1 MKIIVTGS
9 LGNISL
15 PLTKEL
21 VQKGNKVTV
30 VSSNPEKQK
39 EIEALGA
46 VAAIGT
52 IEDIGFL
59 ATIFTGADAVY
70 TMIPPP
76 SHAQTDPN
84 FDPIANWLKIADNY
98 AQAIQKSGIK
108 RVVHLSS
115 IGAHMDKDSGIIIGH
130 HRAELLLDKLS
141 NVAITF
147 MRPVAFY
154 YNLLNFIPVIKNAG
168 MIVSNYGAED
178 MVAWVSPIDIA
189 AAITEEIVTPLKG
202 RKVIYVASEELTC
215 NQVAAILG
223 ESIDKPD
230 LKWICISDEQML
242 TNLVSFGVPK
252 QFAVGLVEMQSG
264 MHQGKFFEDYNKHRP
279 TLGKVKLK
287 DYAKEFAAV
296 YNKG

>member
-15 PLTKEL
+15 PLSKEL
-21 VQKGNKVTV
+21 IQKGHNVTL
-30 VSSNPEKQK
+30 VSSKPEKQK

-46 VAAIGT
+46 TPAIGT
-52 IEDIGFL
+52 IEDVDFL
-59 ATIFTGADAVY
+59 ANTFTGADAVY

-76 SHAQTDPN
+76 SHLGADSDPVA
-84 FDPIANWLKIADNY
+84 DWLKIANNY
-98 AQAIQKSGIK
+98 AQAIQKSGVK

-115 IGAHMDKDSGIIIGH
+115 IGAHMDKDSGIIVGH
-130 HRAELLLDKLS
+130 RRAELLLSKLP

-189 AAITEEIVTPLKG
+189 AAVAQEIVTPHTG
-202 RKVIYVASEELTC
+202 TKVIYVASEELTC
-215 NQVAAILG
+215 NQVAGILG
-223 ESIDKPD
+223 EAIGKPD
-230 LKWICISDEQML
+230 LKWICIPDEQML

-252 QFAVGLVEMQSG
+252 QFAAGLVEMQSG
-264 MHQGKFFEDYNKHRP
+264 MHKGIFFEDYNQHRP

-287 DYAKEFAAV
+287 EYAKEFAAV